1 MQNTLYISLAVTNHS
16 YFDAYD
22 HNKLRFTADI
32 DFRLGSLLN
41 GYDKLLPEGA
51 NTYTPAQGD
60 KYYFLPGVSIPR
72 VKLKNLTKDYKIKV
86 VREITE
92 ATHVFYG
99 KKSEDKL
106 TDYKWDYHIST
117 NNFKA
122 FYEDAKAYMDT
133 YDINRIDAALE
144 FYTNDKILTDYNT
157 LINLCKS
164 SKLPFQTEFPDLF
177 NSNSSSRFVFVK
189 EDHKEVYPHIAGAPL
204 YKEEALLLHLNGEEA
219 VEIDEKMFIAL
230 GEMFSS
236 SDKDNHTLA
245 MEIMANSHFE
255 KSLLYLELLF
265 TEYSAVMTNCK
276 TRHHVNFKSLVSFLN
291 KGNYYGTSIDD
302 VIKSLIKHDQLSIN
316 YLNIILNKY
325 SDQIKD
331 AGDTQ
336 FFTVK
341 SISVSPELLEKMN
354 TNYEY
359 IVQENIEVIEIQE
372 EPLVI
377 EETIAETPEEM
388 AIVPEKIKEIP
399 VANEDPDFFL

>member
-1 MQNTLYISLAVTNHS
+1 
-16 YFDAYD
+16 
-22 HNKLRFTADI
+22 
-32 DFRLGSLLN
+32 
-41 GYDKLLPEGA
+41 
-51 NTYTPAQGD
+51 
-60 KYYFLPGVSIPR
+60 
-72 VKLKNLTKDYKIKV
+72 
-86 VREITE
+86 
-92 ATHVFYG
+92 
-99 KKSEDKL
+99 
-106 TDYKWDYHIST
+106 
-117 NNFKA
+117 
-122 FYEDAKAYMDT
+122 MDT

-265 TEYSAVMTNCK
+265 VDYSAVMTNCK